1 MKTKIYAIV
10 IFFLLLGLF
19 ASGCGAGQLFGP
31 TLTPTATATLTPTIT
46 PTPYPAEITQ
56 KGATMLLIPAGSFMM
71 GGDVYAAEKP
81 AHSVTLSS
89 FYMDQYEVS
98 NALYKA
104 CVDANGCTAPAYGG
118 SFTYR
123 DYYGNPDFDRFP
135 VISVSW
141 NQAKTYCIWRG
152 SSTRLHQPEHSTK
165 LPTEAEWEYAARGT
179 DGRTYPW
186 GEVLDPSRANYQSD
200 GDTWYTTAIDSY
212 PAGKS
217 PFGLYNMAGNV
228 WEWVNDWYDSD
239 YYQRSPLSDPQGP
252 STGQYRVVRGGGWGS
267 FGLIVGRDAYD
278 LRSATRSFLIPDSWE
293 NVVGFRCAYTP

>member
-1 MKTKIYAIV
+1 MKKNFYFIV
-10 IFFLLLGLF
+10 ILLLPVGLL
-19 ASGCGAGQLFGP
+19 ASACGVAQPFGP
-31 TLTPTATATLTPTIT
+31 TDVI
-46 PTPYPAEITQ
+46 Q
-56 KGATMLLIPAGSFMM
+56 KGAIMVLIPGGSFMM

-81 AHSVTLSS
+81 AHQVTISS

-104 CVDANGCTAPAYGG
+104 CVDANGCTAPAYDG

-123 DYYGNPDFDRFP
+123 DYYGNPNFDRFP

-141 NQAKTYCIWRG
+141 DQAKTYCIWRG
-152 SSTRLHQPEHSTK
+152 PSTSLEHSTR
-165 LPTEAEWEYAARGT
+165 LPTEAEWEYAARGPSSGSG

-186 GEVLDPSRANYQSD
+186 GEGLDASRANYQSD
-200 GDTWYTTAIDSY
+200 GDTWYPTAIDSY

-278 LRSATRSFLIPDSWE
+278 LRSATRSFLPPNSWE